1 MIRARSILSRVLLL
15 HAFATLVTAIVV
27 AAGVWILLETTSER
41 LQRQTLSAYGE
52 TLKTGLQDKL
62 EGWALTDKARLAL
75 HGGGDS
81 FTFGLLDR
89 GRPVAIVDLAAPPPL
104 RMPTSGPAAFFER
117 VQGAKLYS
125 GLSMPMEGQP
135 NLRVVVVQDL
145 DHPDVIFDDVVAQ
158 VLLVAALLILVLLG
172 LQLAIDVWIVR
183 RTLAPVR
190 RASQEVEAIHPR
202 TLDARIGVSDLP
214 AEVLPLG
221 AAFNSALDR
230 VTEAYR
236 IERDFAA
243 DAAHELRTPLSVL
256 QLRAEE
262 TTDRVLRERLL
273 AQIAHIRNIVER
285 LLLIA
290 EIEANAP
297 SPSARIELRQLA
309 EERVVAIISLALA
322 KNQSITVSGAEHA
335 VVAGEAERVGRA
347 IDALLENAVRHT
359 PEGAAIE
366 VEVAPDKIQVSD
378 NGPGVGDVSDAEL
391 FRRFWRGRRQSGVGS
406 GLGLSIAARIMEQL
420 GGALSVS
427 KRDCGVTFSLTFPKT
442 PIRSEG

>member
-1 MIRARSILSRVLLL
+1 MIRGRSILSRVLLL
-15 HAFATLVTAIVV
+15 HACATLVTAIVV

-52 TLKTGLQDKL
+52 TLKTGLRG
-62 EGWALTDKARLAL
+62 ERGRWALTDQARHAL

-81 FTFGLLDR
+81 FTFGLLEN
-89 GRPVAIVDLAAPPPL
+89 GRLVSIGDLASPPPL
-104 RMPTSGPAAFFER
+104 RMPTDGQAAFFER

-125 GLSMPMEGQP
+125 GLSAPLDGRP

-145 DHPDVIFDDVVAQ
+145 DHPDVIFDDVITQ

-190 RASQEVEAIHPR
+190 RASEEVAAIHPHA
-202 TLDARIGVSDLP
+202 LDARIGVADLP

-221 AAFNSALDR
+221 NAFNSALDR

-256 QLRAEE
+256 QLRAE
-262 TTDRVLRERLL
+262 DAADPALRERLL
-273 AQIAHIRNIVER
+273 AQIGHIRNIVER

-290 EIEANAP
+290 EIDANTP
-297 SPSARIELRQLA
+297 SPSARVELRQVV
-309 EERVVAIISLALA
+309 EERVAAITSLALA
-322 KNQSITVSGAEHA
+322 KSQSITVAGVEHA
-335 VVAGEAERVGRA
+335 VVSGEAERVARA
-347 IDALLENAVRHT
+347 IDALLENAVLHT
-359 PEGAAIE
+359 PAGTSIELEVTSNAIH
-366 VEVAPDKIQVSD
+366 VSD
-378 NGPGVGDVSDAEL
+378 DGPGVGDVSQADL
-391 FRRFWRGRRQSGVGS
+391 FRRFWRGHRQSGDGS

-420 GGALSVS
+420 GGTASVS
-427 KRDCGVTFSLTFPKT
+427 QRRRGVTFSLTFPKS
-442 PIRSEG
+442 RES